1 MGQRSSL
8 DVENLSMRMYFFD
21 VTLKVENRGL
31 PMKTVLYKG
40 ARARDELTAR
50 RIILY
55 QFLEG
60 GFQVVRI
67 DRVPER
73 STSRG

>member
-1 MGQRSSL
+1 
-8 DVENLSMRMYFFD
+8 MRMYFFD
-21 VTLKVENRGL
+21 VTVKVMHHGV
-31 PMKTVLYKG
+31 PAKVVIYKG
-40 ARARDELTAR
+40 ARALRELSAR

-55 QFLEG
+55 DLLAE

-73 STSRG
+73 CVQTDRN